1 MGYPGMR
8 PFTSV
13 ALPLTTSLL
22 LLAIYFRTGRQ
33 TNGPVQLR
41 KKKQKSNKASLPSGL
56 VNVGNSCYLSSVLQ
70 LLASA
75 NDLLIGHFRKCDSEI
90 ASTLSELLE
99 TINRG
104 EQRKLRPIKFIK
116 SFTGSAIGLSPE
128 QQDAHEFLL
137 ALLNMKI
144 SKKSPDSLDLHGHPE
159 PSKKSI
165 LNVSSPFTGVVMNE
179 LICLPCAGQR
189 KPRHISSVRIEPF
202 SCITIPPSSASKIS
216 EAVYKHFCTPER
228 YSDYCNYRDGGKCGM
243 GAVNQKHPL
252 IFPALL
258 FLHVALI
265 TSESFLKD
273 DDQVIETELNLAGPG
288 YRYKL
293 ISFIVHYGRTGMAG
307 HFICYRRHGG
317 GWIECNDENV
327 RIISE
332 EVVINERAYL
342 LLYEKE
348 LL

>member
-1 MGYPGMR
+1 
-8 PFTSV
+8 
-13 ALPLTTSLL
+13 
-22 LLAIYFRTGRQ
+22 
-33 TNGPVQLR
+33 
-41 KKKQKSNKASLPSGL
+41 
-56 VNVGNSCYLSSVLQ
+56 
-70 LLASA
+70 
-75 NDLLIGHFRKCDSEI
+75 
-90 ASTLSELLE
+90 
-99 TINRG
+99 
-104 EQRKLRPIKFIK
+104 
-116 SFTGSAIGLSPE
+116 
-128 QQDAHEFLL
+128 
-137 ALLNMKI
+137 
-144 SKKSPDSLDLHGHPE
+144 
-159 PSKKSI
+159 
-165 LNVSSPFTGVVMNE
+165 
-179 LICLPCAGQR
+179 
-189 KPRHISSVRIEPF
+189 
-202 SCITIPPSSASKIS
+202 
-216 EAVYKHFCTPER
+216 
-228 YSDYCNYRDGGKCGM
+228 M

-293 ISFIVHYGRTGMAG
+293 ISFIVHYGRTGLAG